1 MVGIAQGLESL
12 AGWMMV
18 VFGIAYMGWF
28 LLRGGH
34 VHSFGLHP
42 HHEPGTHLR
51 EGEPHVRRGDL
62 TGFTLALIVGFNP
75 CILIIPI
82 IFGAAQIGGF
92 TLAAVTVSFGV
103 TTVVT
108 MVGAT
113 LLGLRGTARLTSS
126 FLTRY
131 GEALSGGLIA
141 LTGMVVMLLGRGGP

>member
-1 MVGIAQGLESL
+1 M
-12 AGWMMV
+12 
-18 VFGIAYMGWF
+18 
-28 LLRGGH
+28 RGGH

-42 HHEPGTHLR
+42 HHEPSSHPR
-51 EGEPHVRRGDL
+51 EQETPVRRGDL

-82 IFGAAQIGGF
+82 VFSAAQMGRL
-92 TLAAVTVSFGV
+92 TLVAVTVSFGV
-103 TTVVT
+103 MTVAT

-113 LLGLRGTARLTSS
+113 LIGLRGTARLTSS

-141 LTGMVVMLLGRGGP
+141 LTGIVVMLISNTGP